1 VTPSTS
7 APTLKSKSS
16 RGKKQKRRSIAQPA
30 SSSNP
35 PAEAAQSTEQIL
47 VWKGVPVRE
56 MLAVP
61 LDVACQLLG
70 IGRTSLWKEMKLGRI
85 RKTRLNTVPRS
96 EIDRW
101 LAEAIATPT

>member
-1 VTPSTS
+1 
-7 APTLKSKSS
+7 
-16 RGKKQKRRSIAQPA
+16 
-30 SSSNP
+30 
-35 PAEAAQSTEQIL
+35 
-47 VWKGVPVRE
+47 